1 MMVAEVSNLLLAP
14 YFPVVANLVLGV
26 FVTATCLKRGNWLLG
41 TFIFATFFFA
51 YTILP
56 LVIQSS
62 DAKHYW
68 FQYPRPVGL
77 SIVATAFFS
86 GIVLAATASA
96 PISATR
102 SFLIRLPKPP
112 FFALGLFAVSIP
124 LAYWQHV
131 VESEGG
137 IL

>member
-1 MMVAEVSNLLLAP
+1 MVAEVSNLLLAP
-14 YFPVVANLVLGV
+14 YFPVIANLVFGV

-41 TFIFATFFFA
+41 TCIFATFFFA

-56 LVIQSS
+56 LVSQSTE
-62 DAKHYW
+62 ARHYW

-86 GIVLAATASA
+86 GMLLAAIASA
-96 PISATR
+96 PIGTTR
-102 SFLIRLPKPP
+102 AFLIRLPKLP
-112 FFALGLFAVSIP
+112 FLALGFFAVSIP

-131 VESEGG
+131 VDSAGG
-137 IL
+137 GL